1 MPRRGTSIA
10 AVLRIYDHQTRVRRV
25 VNIPSHLSCST
36 PIDRINTEHCLYAT
50 DNPRK
55 TGTMSAHSAVPRKL
69 WEHPSPES
77 TEIARFKKSLEQAQ
91 SVKLPDYHAMYQWSI
106 ENRSDFWDFCWKY
119 FPIIHEGSYGRVMD
133 ETARI
138 DSIPDWFSGIR
149 LNFAENV
156 LFTKGPGQ
164 SVTTVGKE
172 DDKVAIT
179 EIREGDVEPTVNLSW
194 KDLRQRTGRVIQAL
208 KAAGVQRGDRVAV
221 VASNSIDTMTIFLAT
236 TALGAL
242 FSSTSTDTGV
252 KGILDRLLQIDPRW
266 VFVDD
271 TTVYNGKTV
280 DLRPK
285 ITQIVKGLDHIKE
298 FQGVIS
304 IPRFRDRPADV
315 TQMPRTRPLAEFLST
330 ASSDQLEFVR
340 VGFRDPFL
348 IVYSSGTTGEPKCI
362 VHCVGG
368 VLLNTHKESRLNR
381 SVDATATVLQ
391 YTTTGWIMYMSCVS
405 ALIFG
410 ARPILYDGSPFLPDI
425 TILVKLL
432 EKHKYVLR
440 HQSMPACTNS

>member
-1 MPRRGTSIA
+1 M
-10 AVLRIYDHQTRVRRV
+10 
-25 VNIPSHLSCST
+25 
-36 PIDRINTEHCLYAT
+36 
-50 DNPRK
+50 
-55 TGTMSAHSAVPRKL
+55 
-69 WEHPSPES
+69 
-77 TEIARFKKSLEQAQ
+77 
-91 SVKLPDYHAMYQWSI
+91 KLPDYNAMYQWSI
-106 ENRSDFWDFCWKY
+106 TNRSSFWDFCWKF
-119 FPIIHEGSYGRVMD
+119 FPIIHEGTYERVVD
-133 ETARI
+133 ENARI

-149 LNFAENV
+149 LNYAENV
-156 LFTKGPGQ
+156 LFTSGPGQ
-164 SVTTVGKE
+164 SITTVGKE
-172 DDKVAIT
+172 DDKIAIT
-179 EIREGDVEPTVNLSW
+179 EVREGDAEPSVNLTW
-194 KDLRQRTGRVIQAL
+194 KELRQRTGRVIQAL
-208 KAAGVQRGDRVAV
+208 KAAGVKRGDRVAV
-221 VASNSIDTMTIFLAT
+221 VASNSIDTMTIFVAT

-271 TTVYNGKTV
+271 TAVYNGKTV

-285 ITQIVKGLDHIKE
+285 ITQIVEGLNHIKE

-304 IPRFRDRPADV
+304 IPRFRDSPVDV
-315 TQMPRTRPLAEFLST
+315 KHIPRTQTFADFLSM
-330 ASSDQLEFVR
+330 ASSDKLEFTR

-368 VLLNTHKESRLNR
+368 VLLNTNKEARLNR
-381 SVDATATVLQ
+381 SMDATATILQ

-432 EKHKYVLR
+432 DKHKCVYPPR
-440 HQSMPACTNS
+440 

>member
-1 MPRRGTSIA
+1 
-10 AVLRIYDHQTRVRRV
+10 
-25 VNIPSHLSCST
+25 
-36 PIDRINTEHCLYAT
+36 
-50 DNPRK
+50 
-55 TGTMSAHSAVPRKL
+55 MSAYSAVSRKL
-69 WEHPSPES
+69 WEHPDPES
-77 TEIARFKKSLEQAQ
+77 TAMAEFKRSLEEAKG
-91 SVKLPDYHAMYQWSI
+91 VKLPDYNAMYQWSI
-106 ENRSDFWDFCWKY
+106 KNRSSFWDFCWKY
-119 FPIIHEGSYGRVMD
+119 FPIIHEGTYKRVLD
-133 ETARI
+133 ENARI

-156 LFTKGPGQ
+156 LFTAGPGQ
-164 SVTTVGKE
+164 SITTEGKE
-172 DDKVAIT
+172 DDKIAIT
-179 EIREGDVEPTVNLSW
+179 EVREGGGEPSVNLTW
-194 KDLRQRTGRVIQAL
+194 KELRQRTGRVIQAL
-208 KAAGVQRGDRVAV
+208 KAAGVKRGDRVAV
-221 VASNSIDTMTIFLAT
+221 VASNSIDTMTIFVAT

-285 ITQIVKGLDHIKE
+285 ITQIVEGLSHIKE

-304 IPRFRDRPADV
+304 VPRFRDSPVDV
-315 TQMPRTRPLAEFLST
+315 KHIPRTQTFADFLSR
-330 ASSDQLEFVR
+330 ASSDKLEFTR

-368 VLLNTHKESRLNR
+368 VLLNTNKESRLNR
-381 SVDATATVLQ
+381 SMDTNATVLQ
-391 YTTTGWIMYMSCVS
+391 YTTTGWIMYMSCIS

-432 EKHKYVLR
+432 EKHKCVYPSQRRLSTCPNEHSGSR
-440 HQSMPACTNS
+440 TSAHPLDGCTNYARMGSALARLPISDT